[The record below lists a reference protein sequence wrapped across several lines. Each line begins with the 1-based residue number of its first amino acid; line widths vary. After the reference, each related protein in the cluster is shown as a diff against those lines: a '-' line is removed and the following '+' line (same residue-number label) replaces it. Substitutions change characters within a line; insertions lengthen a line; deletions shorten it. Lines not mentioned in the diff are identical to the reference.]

1 MKTIYALV
9 SSSILIFTSTCA
21 VAGSVTGLTTFSA
34 NTTARA
40 SEVNDNFTAVK
51 SAVDDNDSRINTNT
65 SDISTN
71 ASDIGANASDIST
84 NVSNISG
91 NTADITT
98 NASAISTLQA
108 NSAGV
113 KTAEAGGGVQITNSY
128 AEYMSLSVTVPA
140 AGNIIVFASGS
151 VYLNVA
157 SASAQLIRVKVS
169 DTSADVSET
178 PGIQFIRSPNVSAT
192 GAANVYPY
200 SIVKVFNVSASGT
213 HTYYLNMWHQIGS
226 ATATAQTDDMTLTAL
241 YVPNTLP

>member
-51 SAVDDNDSRINTNT
+51 TAVDDNDSRINTNT
-65 SDISTN
+65 SDI
-71 ASDIGANASDIST
+71 GANASDIST
-84 NVSNISG
+84 NASNISG
-91 NTADITT
+91 NTANITT

-169 DTSADVSET
+169 DTPADVSET

-192 GAANVYPY
+192 GAANVYPF
-200 SIVKVFNVSASGT
+200 SIVKVFSVSASGT
-213 HTYYLNMWHQIGS
+213 HTYYLNMWHQVGS
-226 ATATAQTDDMTLTAL
+226 ATATAQTDDMTFTAL